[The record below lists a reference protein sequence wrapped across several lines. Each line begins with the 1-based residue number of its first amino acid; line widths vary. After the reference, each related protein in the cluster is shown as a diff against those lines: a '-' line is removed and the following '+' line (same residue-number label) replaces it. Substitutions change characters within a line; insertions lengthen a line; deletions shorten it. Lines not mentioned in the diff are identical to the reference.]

1 VTRASRLSAPI
12 LLLAGAI
19 AIVLP
24 MAAGRSDLLSALL
37 SPPLAARVLLGLAAA
52 IVGVVLVLRS
62 AERVGSN
69 RDARSLVRAVR
80 LVFLAVGAFAA
91 AAGWL
96 LGSPVPIVAA
106 LVIAG
111 VNLLETSF
119 VLMVMAVQRDE

>member
-1 VTRASRLSAPI
+1 MTRASRLSAPI